1 MKAII
6 FINYKEGILDP
17 EGVTISKALDNMGIN
32 GINEL
37 SVGKCIEM
45 NLNETHLHTK
55 SNLELLNNDS
65 KDQQLFKPS
74 NKLNCEPGP
83 HFFCLRNGAF
93 GAEGVVSYL
102 RKTTKS
108 DFLIYETA
116 PLYPTSETISW
127 F

>member
-45 NLNETHLHTK
+45 NLDC
-55 SNLELLNNDS
+55 SS
-65 KDQQLFKPS
+65 KDEAKKIVEAACD
-74 NKLNCEPGP
+74 KLLANP
-83 HFFCLRNGAF
+83 N
-93 GAEGVVSYL
+93 
-102 RKTTKS
+102 T
-108 DFLIYETA
+108 ET
-116 PLYPTSETISW
+116 YKYKIMEE
-127 F
+127 